1 MKRFITSFL
10 KESVLLLPERTT
22 YIIDMKITI
31 VAGARPNF
39 MKIAPITHAIDN
51 AREQGKE
58 ISYRLIYTGLSTDS
72 SLDPSL
78 FADLNIKRPVAYLEV
93 GFENLTERA
102 GGIML
107 AFEKELK
114 RNPTNVVLVVDDLTS
129 TMACAIV
136 AKKQNIKVAHL
147 VAGTRSFDMSMPK
160 EVNRMITDGLSDFL
174 FTAGMDANRNLN
186 QTGTENEQVFFVG
199 NILMDSLR
207 YNRNRFIKP
216 MTFDI
221 LGLKESNY
229 ILLTINRH
237 ALLENKDNFKELIE
251 RLILESKGTPIV
263 APLHTY
269 VRDLINELNIKAPNL
284 HILPPQSYLSFGYLT
299 NKAKAIVTDSGN
311 VAEEATFLGIPC
323 VTMNTYVEHPE
334 TCSIGTN
341 ELVGEDAEKLGAA
354 IARIMQGEWKQ
365 GGLPERWDG
374 RTGDRIVQTLLQ
386 QA

>member
-1 MKRFITSFL
+1 
-10 KESVLLLPERTT
+10 
-22 YIIDMKITI
+22 MKITI

>member
-1 MKRFITSFL
+1 M
-10 KESVLLLPERTT
+10 KESVLLLPKRTT

-39 MKIAPITHAIDN
+39 MKIAPIMHAIDN

-58 ISYRLIYTGLSTDS
+58 ISYRVIYTGSANDT

-78 FADLNIKRPVAYLEV
+78 FADLNIKKPTAYLGI

-114 RNPTNVVLVVDDLTS
+114 ENPTNIVLVVDDLTS

-160 EVNRMITDGLSDFL
+160 EVNRMITDGLSDYL
-174 FTAGMDANRNLN
+174 FTAGMGANRNLN
-186 QTGTENEQVFFVG
+186 QTGAENEQVFLVG

-207 YNRNRFIKP
+207 YNRHRFIKP
-216 MTFDI
+216 ATFNV
-221 LGLKESNY
+221 LGLKEQNY

-237 ALLENKDNFKELIE
+237 ALIENKENFKELIE
-251 RLILESKGTPIV
+251 RLISEAKGTPIV
-263 APLHTY
+263 APLHAY
-269 VRDLINELNIKAPNL
+269 VRDVMSELNIKASNL

-299 NKAKAIVTDSGN
+299 SKAKAIVTDSGN

-323 VTMNTYVEHPE
+323 ITLNNYVEHTE

-341 ELVGEDAEKLGAA
+341 ELVGESPEQLGVA
-354 IARIMQGEWKQ
+354 IETIMKGEWKQ
-365 GGLPERWDG
+365 GSLPERWDG
-374 RTGDRIVQTLLQ
+374 RTADRIVQTLLQ
-386 QA
+386 LV